1 MPLAYFKNVANTNAA
16 PVEFQKPHASRC
28 QGANHYHSRSQMS
41 LRLELA
47 VLVLGEFLAK
57 LNC

>member
-16 PVEFQKPHASRC
+16 VEFQKPHALRC

-47 VLVLGEFLAK
+47 VLVVGQFLAK
-57 LNC
+57 VNC